1 MFPVSDDLAIVTKS
15 AFVHY
20 GSMDDRSAIEKR
32 PNETNTRKAVT
43 EQRLINDDDVCH
55 AAKSKKS
62 FASRAQNK
70 APKTKPSAQN
80 ISHQLSVS
88 NGTDTSAD
96 VPNETCNS
104 AVADNITASTGSGR
118 GTGEVTDRLTTK
130 CSSIPN
136 GNRMI
141 IQCKG
146 DCGFCCDTNDCT
158 QVLTLD
164 GPRFA
169 GSSHNN
175 CPEDQE
181 CIPSICDDPSIA
193 SPSPPPPHPQLLIDL
208 SKL

>member
-141 IQCKG
+141 I
-146 DCGFCCDTNDCT
+146 
-158 QVLTLD
+158 
-164 GPRFA
+164 
-169 GSSHNN
+169 H
-175 CPEDQE
+175 
-181 CIPSICDDPSIA
+181 
-193 SPSPPPPHPQLLIDL
+193 
-208 SKL
+208 